1 MLTGNLLSL
10 RAVEEEDLKR
20 LQEWRNNA
28 KFRRHFRE
36 HRELNMR
43 QQQVWFEEKVV
54 KDDSTL
60 MFSVRR
66 NEDDELMGC
75 CGLVYINWVHRNAD
89 LSLYIGWEDVYIDTQ
104 GYADE
109 SVNLLLDY
117 GFRVL
122 GLHKIW
128 TELYEFDEKK
138 KKLFDRFGFRQD
150 GVLRQNYWSDGKW
163 WDSIIL
169 SILAQ
174 EFVD

>member
-1 MLTGNLLSL
+1 MLTGNRLSL
-10 RAVEEEDLKR
+10 RSVEEEDLKQLR
-20 LQEWRNNA
+20 DWRNNA
-28 KFRRHFRE
+28 EFRRHFRE

-60 MFSVRR
+60 MFSIRR

-75 CGLVYINWVHRNAD
+75 CGLVYIDWVHRNAD
-89 LSLYIGWEDVYIDTQ
+89 LSLYIGWDDVYIDTQ

-117 GFRVL
+117 GFMVL

-138 KKLFDRFGFRQD
+138 KKLFDRFGFKQD

-174 EFVD
+174 EFLD

>member
-10 RAVEEEDLKR
+10 RSIEEEDLKQLR
-20 LQEWRNNA
+20 DWRNNA
-28 KFRRHFRE
+28 EFRRHFRE

-60 MFSVRR
+60 MFSIRR

-109 SVNLLLDY
+109 SVNLLLGY

-138 KKLFDRFGFRQD
+138 KKLFDRFGFKQD

-163 WDSIIL
+163 WDSVIV

-174 EFVD
+174 EFLD